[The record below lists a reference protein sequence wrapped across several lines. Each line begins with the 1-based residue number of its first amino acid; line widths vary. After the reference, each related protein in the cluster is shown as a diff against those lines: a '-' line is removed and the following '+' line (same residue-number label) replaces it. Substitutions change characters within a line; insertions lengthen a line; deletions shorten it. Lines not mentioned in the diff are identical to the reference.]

1 MKRFHVHVAVER
13 LDESLRFYSTL
24 FGSGPTVS
32 RPDYAKW
39 MLDDPCINFAIS
51 QRDRTAGINH
61 LGLQV
66 ETAEELAA
74 MRSQLESADAAL
86 VEQTGVACCYAR
98 SDKHWVTD
106 PSGIAWETF
115 RSLGQVPMYGDDTRA
130 ANGDAAC
137 CVPLAAVVEGESSTC
152 CVPTSDA
159 PGACCA

>member
-13 LDESLRFYSTL
+13 LEESLRFYSTL

-115 RSLGQVPMYGDDTRA
+115 RSLGQVPMFGDDTRA
-130 ANGDAAC
+130 ASGDAAC
-137 CVPLAAVVEGESSTC
+137 CA
-152 CVPTSDA
+152 
-159 PGACCA
+159 